1 MFNRSGDPKEYY
13 DEDKDDQDFDFE
25 NEDRGMDNDEGEGK
39 NREGDKKN
47 KNNINDDNNDNN
59 NYKNNNK
66 EEDDED
72 GAEYSSDDFDHSYD
86 VKETGSSPKNTNTIK
101 SETANNVKT
110 TENKELETEKEKEK
124 DKKVEK
130 LSDEEI
136 DRRKSIELIKQ
147 RWLNPVNVSVPV
159 PFIPPEIVTI
169 PDPVPVVPVDPVQV
183 PSVPLVIVEKDV
195 GGEDGDGDGDGGE
208 GGIGVGAGVGGR
220 DVDAKRKSVSP
231 LLSELRPHDSSSYD
245 NAATTG
251 VQNNQED
258 SDYHDNERDRY
269 DDDDRDDNRSERSDN
284 DTNRNDEN
292 DDDDDQ
298 DEHQYNRYEDRED
311 ADQENDNDRKIE
323 EPDESNTSMMSR
335 YDHTDD
341 DNVLGTGTFHASSRY
356 ENPDSTSQS
365 QSQSQ
370 SYSQSHNKSMESA
383 SVCSQSNDGLIGMR
397 LLTTIGSNSMVTSVP
412 TPFSITTTLPQFTDQ
427 RASRSPSVASSP
439 YPDSDRPSDRPGQAF
454 ETLNNMG
461 TRLGVA
467 DGDMR
472 EFNSR
477 HLTQDSTDDLASVL
491 NRRSVTFQSDRVV
504 DQGRQTGQTGEMKG
518 STRSNPEGGLWRG
531 LQIGVT
537 DNKNNQNQR
546 SGSQNISNISRT
558 SESEIDQERANEV
571 KSLSPSF
578 LNQHEYSHTDPKPI
592 EMFQSQSQGS
602 SQHPVW
608 APADPTQPT
617 HPLPPRSHASRSNSP
632 IRQSIESHLISSA
645 DRAKTPSPFRPG
657 NGKNPPVGPVSW
669 PHELPMSAPSPNE
682 LYAQLAM
689 ISSAADRRAADLVS
703 VKAKISGQGSKTK
716 SSTPRAQVPANQP
729 ALNRL
734 EQGTARLTRQFQS
747 LQAEISN
754 LSLNSTKG
762 RPKDRSPNVTHTHTR
777 SAPTSRADGHSL
789 IPFRSGSSVSRDTNH
804 TVSASKGVYGTSGSS
819 RLSVREE
826 RSDKRSRD
834 TGTAQRSSSAGRREG
849 RRNSRI
855 VERYGG
861 ECSRRILYDCA
872 HATIVLLSPFFI
884 FPFHSPYP
892 SFPPPSLLPPSTLTP
907 ILFPLLSLLSLL
919 YTSSLHS
926 IPLSYLLLFLNC
938 PNHPLSIT
946 QTPIPTI
953 DRIW

>member
-1 MFNRSGDPKEYY
+1 MFNGSGDPKEFY

-25 NEDRGMDNDEGEGK
+25 NEDREMDNDHEEGK
-39 NREGDKKN
+39 SRDGDKNSKN
-47 KNNINDDNNDNN
+47 NNDNN
-59 NYKNNNK
+59 NNNNNNNNNKNNK
-66 EEDDED
+66 EEDEED

-86 VKETGSSPKNTNTIK
+86 VKETGSSPKNTNTMKI
-101 SETANNVKT
+101 ETASNIKT
-110 TENKELETEKEKEK
+110 TENEELETEKEKEK

-147 RWLNPVNVSVPV
+147 RWLNPVNVSAPV

-169 PDPVPVVPVDPVQV
+169 PDPVPVVPVAPVQV

-195 GGEDGDGDGDGGE
+195 GVEDGDGDGGE
-208 GGIGVGAGVGGR
+208 GEGGVAVGAGVGGR
-220 DVDAKRKSVSP
+220 DVDDKRKSISP
-231 LLSELRPHDSSSYD
+231 LLSEQRPHDNSSYD
-245 NAATTG
+245 NTATTG
-251 VQNNQED
+251 VQNNQDD
-258 SDYHDNERDRY
+258 SDYHDNERDNY
-269 DDDDRDDNRSERSDN
+269 DDGDRDDNRSERRDN

-298 DEHQYNRYEDRED
+298 DEHQSNKYEDRED
-311 ADQENDNDRKIE
+311 ADQENENDRKNE

-341 DNVLGTGTFHASSRY
+341 DNVLGTGAFHASSRY
-356 ENPDSTSQS
+356 ENPDSTSQSQS

-454 ETLNNMG
+454 EALNNMG

-477 HLTQDSTDDLASVL
+477 QMTQDSTDDLASVL

-504 DQGRQTGQTGEMKG
+504 DQGRQTGPTGEMKG
-518 STRSNPEGGLWRG
+518 STWSNPEGGLWRG

-578 LNQHEYSHTDPKPI
+578 LNQHEFSHTDPKPI
-592 EMFQSQSQGS
+592 DIFQSQSQGS

-608 APADPTQPT
+608 APTDPTQPT

-632 IRQSIESHLISSA
+632 IRQSIESHLITSTDS
-645 DRAKTPSPFRPG
+645 AKTPFPLRPG
-657 NGKNPPVGPVSW
+657 NGKNPPAGSVSW
-669 PHELPMSAPSPNE
+669 PHELPMAAPSPNE

-703 VKAKISGQGSKTK
+703 VKAKISGQGSKAK

-762 RPKDRSPNVTHTHTR
+762 RPKDRSPNVTHTYTR
-777 SAPTSRADGHSL
+777 STSTSRADGHSL

-834 TGTAQRSSSAGRREG
+834 TGTGTAQRSSSAGRREG
-849 RRNSRI
+849 RRNSRV

-861 ECSRRILYDCA
+861 ECSRRILYDGTFA
-872 HATIVLLSPFFI
+872 VIVHLYLLILVTPLIPLSLLRHFI
-884 FPFHSPYP
+884 
-892 SFPPPSLLPPSTLTP
+892 LPPSYP
-907 ILFPLLSLLSLL
+907 P
-919 YTSSLHS
+919 YPAS
-926 IPLSYLLLFLNC
+926 IFAT
-938 PNHPLSIT
+938 SIT
-946 QTPIPTI
+946 FYFVTAFVTPLVLSSVS
-953 DRIW
+953 